1 MKNVRPNQLK
11 KCIFLDDE
19 EFTAIV
25 QAVFD
30 NENIKVDYTF
40 GGFDIYADEDWV
52 EVGDLYE
59 KLGEY
64 FDVNVTSVH
73 IDNCDYVGVW
83 VVYKEG
89 IKNA

>member
-30 NENIKVDYTF
+30 NENIKVDYTLE
-40 GGFDIYADEDWV
+40 GFDIYADEDWV

-73 IDNCDYVGVW
+73 IDTCDYVGVW
-83 VVYKEG
+83 VVYKEEM
-89 IKNA
+89 